1 MGFKFD
7 FSIFASS
14 AQPDPSP
21 VGDYDKY
28 PNIKCNYESSNVKN
42 MFFG

>member
-7 FSIFASS
+7 FSIFTSS

-28 PNIKCNYESSNVKN
+28 PNLKCNYESSSVKN